1 MEESWDN
8 FAVTWRNRASL
19 NARASPYFIS
29 PRVSRKNT
37 RKFFRDTI
45 NIIFQRLQYLRYG
58 ILFRTEC
65 TLLRSHSRIYSVAT
79 MRAHLET
86 GASLCGQIHGVYRYL
101 YVRGLAFHNQF
112 SKVTST
118 TTAWASRF
126 CTLLSAPGPEVTFP
140 LCAFKDSRCFSA
152 PYTCTSGLHSSL
164 ARMFYSLFL
173 LLCFD
178 TSIGAFH
185 YYCLFIVC
193 KRKKHENK
201 YQNDDRDDTTTAD
214 DFVTAFIKLRNNIF

>member
-79 MRAHLET
+79 MRAHLRRQVL
-86 GASLCGQIHGVYRYL
+86 LCAGKYTVFIDIY
-101 YVRGLAFHNQF
+101 
-112 SKVTST
+112 T
-118 TTAWASRF
+118 WEDSRF
-126 CTLLSAPGPEVTFP
+126 ITSFQKLHRRRQRGRADFALFYRHRARKLRFFCARSRTPAVFPRHIHVQAAYIHLSRVCSILYFYYYVLILRSERFTIIV
-140 LCAFKDSRCFSA
+140 
-152 PYTCTSGLHSSL
+152 
-164 ARMFYSLFL
+164 YSL
-173 LLCFD
+173 
-178 TSIGAFH
+178 
-185 YYCLFIVC
+185 
-193 KRKKHENK
+193 
-201 YQNDDRDDTTTAD
+201 
-214 DFVTAFIKLRNNIF
+214 

>member
-1 MEESWDN
+1 MHALA
-8 FAVTWRNRASL
+8 FAFAN
-19 NARASPYFIS
+19 
-29 PRVSRKNT
+29 
-37 RKFFRDTI
+37 
-45 NIIFQRLQYLRYG
+45 
-58 ILFRTEC
+58 LFRSDDA
-65 TLLRSHSRIYSVAT
+65 RSPE
-79 MRAHLET
+79 ET

-126 CTLLSAPGPEVTFP
+126 CTLLSAPGSEVTFL

-185 YYCLFIVC
+185 YYCLFTVNARNMRI
-193 KRKKHENK
+193 N
-201 YQNDDRDDTTTAD
+201 
-214 DFVTAFIKLRNNIF
+214 IKMTIEMIRPRRTILLPHSSN